1 MNCND
6 AIKNLET
13 MRSKL
18 KGDSRALF
26 DIVFDN
32 AQYTEIDRYAK
43 NGQNEGFI
51 KCAYGTVSC
60 CPVYAFMQD
69 RACGNALTYGD
80 AKKISKLMNLATQN
94 GTPVVGFY
102 DSDGVNLNEG
112 FESINAYGSIMSAAS
127 SLSGVVPFVSV
138 ILGACIGTAA
148 IAASMSDFIIVLK
161 DSEFYLNNPNVLGD
175 RDGQIGSSSLAIKNG
190 TASLIAQSK
199 EDAANILAKLFE
211 YLPQNNLSP
220 LPANDYSAPDTEIS
234 KDSAAAV
241 INGVVDKDSYFELSS
256 EFHSEISCGFARIFG
271 RTVGAISVLL
281 DGEYLS
287 PKAAAK
293 LIRFINFC
301 DSFTIPVVSFSDCRG
316 FLGEKS
322 LELNGDI
329 KVISTLIKTYAET
342 TSPKINLIV
351 GEAIGSGATLFSSAN
366 GADCVLA
373 LPCARV
379 GLLEPAAAVEL
390 FYKEQLAAGQD
401 RKALEEKYIEEQCN
415 PFIAASQGF
424 IDDVVKPDEAHAA
437 IGERLEMLINKR
449 VNKIERKHFNI

>member
-6 AIKNLET
+6 AIKNLEAKRT
-13 MRSKL
+13 EL
-18 KGDSRALF
+18 KGESGALF

-32 AQYTEIDRYAK
+32 SVYTEIDRYTQ
-43 NGQNEGFI
+43 NGEKQGFV
-51 KCAYGTVSC
+51 KCAYGTISG

-80 AKKISKLMNLATQN
+80 AKKINKLMNLATQN

-102 DSDGVNLNEG
+102 DADGVDLNEG
-112 FESINAYGSIMSAAS
+112 FETLNAYGSIMSAAS

-138 ILGACIGTAA
+138 ILGSCVGTAA
-148 IAASMSDFIIVLK
+148 VAASMSDFVIVLK

-175 RDGQIGSSSLAIKNG
+175 RKGQVGTSSLAIKNG
-190 TASLIAQSK
+190 TASIVADSR
-199 EDAANILAKLFE
+199 EDAANKLAKLFE

-220 LPANDYSAPDTEIS
+220 LSSAEYNAPNTALT

-241 INGVVDKDSYFELSS
+241 INGVADKDSYFELSS

-271 RTVGAISVLL
+271 KTVGAVSVLL

-301 DSFTIPVVSFSDCRG
+301 DSFTIPIVSFSDCRG
-316 FLGEKS
+316 FLGDKA

-329 KVISTLIKTYAET
+329 KVISTLIKTYAEA

-351 GEAIGSGATLFSSAN
+351 GEAIGSGATLFSSAT
-366 GADCVLA
+366 GADSVLA
-373 LPCARV
+373 LACAKV
-379 GLLEPAAAVEL
+379 GLMEPSAAVEL
-390 FYKEQLAAGQD
+390 FYKEQLAAGED
-401 RKALEEKYIEEQCN
+401 RKALEEKYIAEQCS

-424 IDDVVKPDEAHAA
+424 IDDVIKPEEAHAA
-437 IGERLEMLINKR
+437 IGERLEMLANKR